1 MTHPSIDQQI
11 SFFYTN
17 DLEALSLFYEDVLGL
32 TLKLD
37 QGECRIYQVTQ
48 DAYLGF
54 CQRAEPLALAADADD
69 RSLIVTLVTQDVDGW
84 YQVLRQKGIQFER
97 PPALNE
103 KFHIYHCFLRDP
115 DGRLIEIQRF
125 LHPF

>member
-1 MTHPSIDQQI
+1 MHPSIDQQI

-17 DLEALSLFYEDVLGL
+17 DLEAVAHFYEQVLGL
-32 TLKLD
+32 PLKVD
-37 QGECRIYQVTQ
+37 QGACRIYQVTQ

-54 CQRAEPLALAADADD
+54 CQRDRPLAPGPDADE
-69 RSLIVTLVTQDVDGW
+69 RPLIVTLVTQDVDGW
-84 YQVLRQKGIQFER
+84 YDHLRQKGIAFEK
-97 PPALNE
+97 PPAVNA

>member
-17 DLEALSLFYEDVLGL
+17 DLEAISLFYEDVLGL

-37 QGECRIYQVTQ
+37 QGACRIYQVTQ

-54 CQRAEPLALAADADD
+54 CQRAEPLAPVADADD
-69 RSLIVTLVTQDVDGW
+69 RPLIVTLVTQDVDGW